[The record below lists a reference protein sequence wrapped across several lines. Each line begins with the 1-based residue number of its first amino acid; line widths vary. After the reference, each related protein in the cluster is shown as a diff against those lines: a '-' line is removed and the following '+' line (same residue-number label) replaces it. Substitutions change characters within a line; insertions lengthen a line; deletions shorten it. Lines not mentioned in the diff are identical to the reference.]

1 MNTSIASIA
10 LLLIILVNGYP
21 VTAQDTHPFPEVHY
35 NPINTGESIEY
46 KVTFGFFTVGKA
58 QITTSQKI
66 YKVNGRP
73 CYKIDVRG
81 KTSGAVD
88 WVASVDDTWGAYMDT
103 LSFLPYLGYRN
114 IKENNYRKNELT
126 KFDQENQLVELKIYN
141 QKKKEF
147 NESNIFKA
155 VEPVRDIV
163 SGYSFLRT
171 LDYRN
176 YHKGDTISLYGV
188 FEDELYDFKILYAG
202 EETLKTKLGHV
213 KSFKIVPVMPN
224 NQLFAGENA
233 ISIWF
238 SDDANKIPLKIEA
251 NLVIGKAGCEIVNYS
266 TLKEKLQYQ

>member
-1 MNTSIASIA
+1 MNTSIASIVVI
-10 LLLIILVNGYP
+10 LIILVNGYP
-21 VTAQDTHPFPEVHY
+21 AAAQDTLPFPEVHY
-35 NPINTGESIEY
+35 NPINTGETIEY

-58 QITTSQKI
+58 QIQTSSKV

-103 LSFLPYLGYRN
+103 LTFLPYLGYRN
-114 IKENNYRKNELT
+114 IKENKYRKNELT
-126 KFDQENQLVELKIYN
+126 RFDQLNQVVELKVYN

-147 NESNIFKA
+147 NEPNIFKIE
-155 VEPVRDIV
+155 EPVRDIV

-171 LDYRN
+171 LDYKN
-176 YHKGDTISLYGV
+176 YQAGDTIALYGV
-188 FEDELYDFKILYAG
+188 FEDELFDFKILYAG
-202 EETLKTKLGHV
+202 EETLKTKLGDV
-213 KSFKIVPVMPN
+213 KAFKLVPVMPD

-233 ISIWF
+233 IAIWF

-251 NLVIGKAGCEIVNYS
+251 SMLIGKAGCEIINYS
-266 TLKEKLQYQ
+266 TLKEELQYQ